1 MTSKDK
7 LHAAGRGWS
16 RLSLQPVGRLLA
28 LLVVLFLLGGGL
40 VAYAQ
45 TGGGYDLTWW
55 TVDGGGETGISGG
68 NYTLLS
74 TAGQPDARA
83 AIGGGDYILLSGFW
97 PGEKLAVITRSLYLP
112 FVLKSYQPLP
122 DLVGSFGLTPDKASF
137 SAGEPVLITAIVTNL
152 GPAPAGPF
160 WVDFY
165 INPSRVPGV
174 NDPWNEVCGMSPCYG
189 IAWYVSGGLAPGQ
202 SVSLTSTPGSYASDY
217 SIWPGYYASGT
228 SDLYLYVDSWNRPAT
243 AGGVLESDET
253 NNMAERHG
261 AGTGG
266 RGWRP
271 FAVSGQPTTPPG
283 APGPVAWYINC
294 LTGQSQEVSL

>member
-1 MTSKDK
+1 MISKDR

-28 LLVVLFLLGGGL
+28 LLAVLFLLGGGL

-74 TAGQPDARA
+74 SAGQPDARA
-83 AIGGGDYILLSGFW
+83 AAMSSGEYTLLSGFW
-97 PGEKLAVITRSLYLP
+97 PGEKLVVTPRNLYLP
-112 FVLKSYQPLP
+112 LVLKSYQPLP
-122 DLVGSFGLTPDKASF
+122 DLVGSFSLTPDKASF
-137 SAGEPVLITAIVTNL
+137 SAGEPVLVTAIVTNV
-152 GPAPAGPF
+152 GSAPAGPF

-165 INPSRVPGV
+165 VNPSQVPGV
-174 NDPWNEVCGMSPCYG
+174 NDPWNEVCGVSPCYG

-202 SVSLTSTPGSYASDY
+202 SVSLTSNNYASDY
-217 SIWPGYYASGT
+217 SIWPGYFASGT
-228 SDLYLYVDSWNRPAT
+228 SDLYLYVDSWNRPAS

-253 NNMAERHG
+253 NNLAEQHG
-261 AGTGG
+261 LTVTGLVTAGASAPSPANLPP
-266 RGWRP
+266 RP
-271 FAVSGQPTTPPG
+271 ARLDQ
-283 APGPVAWYINC
+283 
-294 LTGQSQEVSL
+294 